1 MVTKD
6 INRKGF
12 TLTEMMMSVAIIGIL
27 FGVGAPILNQA
38 TKNFMMSNTRLEL
51 QTEARAIMYLITR
64 NLRQAKNSTITIS
77 RHNSSQPY
85 YSKITFT
92 KQDGKQYSYY
102 QNNKQLILQHSGMNR
117 VLSNNL
123 RYLAFTFGE
132 TSNMEIISVSMTLQK
147 NIYEGRKKAIHMASE
162 KVRVMN

>member
-1 MVTKD
+1 MVELKK
-6 INRKGF
+6 RKGY
-12 TLTEMMMSVAIIGIL
+12 TVTEMMMAVAIVGIL

-38 TKNFMMSNTRLEL
+38 TKNFMMSTARMEL
-51 QTEARAIMYLITR
+51 QTEARSIMYLITR

-77 RHNSSQPY
+77 RYNSSQPY

-92 KQDGKQYSYY
+92 KQDGKQYSFY
-102 QNNKQLILQHSGMNR
+102 QNNKQLVMQFGSMNR

-123 RYLAFTFGE
+123 RYLAFTFPE
-132 TSNMEIISVSMTLQK
+132 TSDMEIISISMTLQK
-147 NIYEGRKKAIHMASE
+147 NIYEGQKKALHMASE